1 MKFLNLGLVAISSL
15 FATSLAAP
23 ALPGLPTDVTDV
35 AKVPV
40 VHVPVVPETDA
51 PVKRTEVVYTKIQY
65 TIVEVKKHCS
75 TINSTVDGVTKGQ
88 IAQKKAD
95 IIKLVK
101 SEVTIIISLI
111 HSLVG
116 DIVECLGET
125 VEIVGEEKEKII
137 SCVLELIFDIIFCLK
152 HVIKVLGCSKFT
164 KQSTTRQSD
173 SH

>member
-23 ALPGLPTDVTDV
+23 AIQGLPTDVTDV

-40 VHVPVVPETDA
+40 VHIPIAPETD
-51 PVKRTEVVYTKIQY
+51 VLDKRTEVVYTKVQY

-116 DIVECLGET
+116 DIVELLGET
-125 VEIVGEEKEKII
+125 VEIVGEEKEQII
-137 SCVLELIFDIIFCLK
+137 SCVLELVFEIIYCLK
-152 HVIKVLGCSKFT
+152 HVIKVLGCSKFA
-164 KQSTTRQSD
+164 Q
-173 SH
+173 